1 MFPGKRQYLPG
12 KRIYVRGRRAGLL
25 YGWRI
30 CGRFRGR
37 MGVALAVSVCGVI
50 NPVGGQE
57 VCDKINHMLHVVVRA
72 GVICI

>member
-1 MFPGKRQYLPG
+1 
-12 KRIYVRGRRAGLL
+12 
-25 YGWRI
+25 
-30 CGRFRGR
+30 